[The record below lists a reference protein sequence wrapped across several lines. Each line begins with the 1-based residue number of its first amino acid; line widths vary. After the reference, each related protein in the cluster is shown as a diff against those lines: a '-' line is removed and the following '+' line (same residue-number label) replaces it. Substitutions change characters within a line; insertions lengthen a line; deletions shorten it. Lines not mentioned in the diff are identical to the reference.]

1 MKKKLV
7 SIVLPAHNESGNI
20 DIIYERIDFCFP
32 HNRYNLEII
41 FIDDGSTDD
50 TLVKIE
56 NLKGIKNGIFYIEL
70 SRNFGHQNA
79 LKAGLDWANGDCIIS
94 MDCDLQHP
102 PELISK
108 LLEKWEDGYD
118 IVYTR
123 REESENLSF
132 LKRKTS
138 NAFYSFVSWLSDI
151 RIEKGTS
158 DFRLIDRRV
167 ADVFSQFRENDLFI
181 RGLIKW
187 VGFKQI
193 GIDYYPDDRYSGC
206 SKYTFRKMLQFAFNG
221 ITSLSIRPLY
231 LAVYLGFTFSILSL
245 LYLPYVA
252 LSYYYSGHYVYGWG
266 SVILTVVFF
275 SGLQLSVLGLIGI
288 YVGKMFMQV
297 KERPLYLV
305 KSTNLKSK
313 NISETVIV

>member
-1 MKKKLV
+1 MIKKLI

-20 DIIYERIDFCFP
+20 NIIHERINSCFP
-32 HNRYNLEII
+32 HQLYNLELI

-50 TLVKIE
+50 TLEKIQ
-56 NLKGIKNGIFYIEL
+56 NLNNRISAVYYIEL

-79 LKAGLDWANGDCIIS
+79 LKAGLDFASGHCIIS

-108 LLEKWEDGYD
+108 LLEKWEEGFD

-123 REESENLSF
+123 RAENENLSY
-132 LKRKTS
+132 LKRKSS
-138 NAFYSFVSWLSDI
+138 NVFYNFVNWISDVN
-151 RIEKGTS
+151 IEKGTS

-167 ADVFSQFRENDLFI
+167 ADVVSRFRENDLFI

-187 VGFKQI
+187 VGFKQT
-193 GIDYYPDDRYSGC
+193 GIDYYPDNRYSGQ
-206 SKYTFRKMLQFAFNG
+206 SKYTFRKMVRFAFNG

-231 LAVYLGFTFSILSL
+231 LAVYLGFILSL
-245 LYLPYVA
+245 LSFLYLPYVII
-252 LSYYYSGHYVYGWG
+252 SYYYSGHYAYGWG

-275 SGLQLSVLGLIGI
+275 SGLQLCVLGIIGI
-288 YVGKMFMQV
+288 YIGKMFMQV
-297 KERPLYLV
+297 KDRPLYIV
-305 KSTNLKSK
+305 KSTNLKEK
-313 NISETVIV
+313 

>member
-1 MKKKLV
+1 MIKKLI

-20 DIIYERIDFCFP
+20 DIIHERINSCFP
-32 HNRYNLEII
+32 HHLYRLELI

-50 TLVKIE
+50 TLEKIQKL
-56 NLKGIKNGIFYIEL
+56 NNNTSGVYYIEL

-79 LKAGLDWANGDCIIS
+79 LKAGLDFAGGHCIIS

-108 LLEKWEDGYD
+108 LLEKWAEGFD

-123 REESENLSF
+123 RAENENLSY
-132 LKRKTS
+132 LKRKSS
-138 NAFYSFVSWLSDI
+138 NVFYYLVSWISDVN
-151 RIEKGTS
+151 IEKGTS

-167 ADVFSQFRENDLFI
+167 ADVFSRFRENDLFI

-187 VGFKQI
+187 VGFKQA
-193 GIDYYPDDRYSGC
+193 GIDYYPDDRHSGQ
-206 SKYTFRKMLQFAFNG
+206 SKYTFRKMVRFAFNG

-231 LAVYLGFTFSILSL
+231 LAVYLGFILSL
-245 LYLPYVA
+245 LSFLYLPYVII
-252 LSYYYSGHYVYGWG
+252 SYYYSGHYVYGWG

-275 SGLQLSVLGLIGI
+275 SGLQLCVLGIIGI
-288 YVGKMFMQV
+288 YIGKMFMQV
-297 KERPLYLV
+297 KDRPLYIV
-305 KSTNLKSK
+305 KSTNLKEK
-313 NISETVIV
+313 

>member
-20 DIIYERIDFCFP
+20 EIITQRINRSFS
-32 HNRYNLEII
+32 HERYNLEMI

-50 TLVKIE
+50 TLEK
-56 NLKGIKNGIFYIEL
+56 IKNLQSINSQIFFIEL

-79 LKAGLDWANGDCIIS
+79 LKAGLDCASGDCIIS

-102 PELISK
+102 PEIIST
-108 LLEKWEDGYD
+108 LLQKWEEGFD

-123 REESENLSF
+123 REESQKLSYF
-132 LKRKTS
+132 KRKTS
-138 NAFYSFVSWLSDI
+138 NVFYSFISWLSDI

-167 ADVFSQFRENDLFI
+167 ADVFSRFKENDLFI

-187 VGFKQI
+187 VGFSQVAV
-193 GIDYYPDDRYSGC
+193 DYHPDERHSGC
-206 SKYTFRKMLQFAFNG
+206 SKYTFQKMVRFAFNG

-231 LAVYLGFTFSILSL
+231 LAVYLGFILSL
-245 LYLPYVA
+245 LSFLYLPYVIW
-252 LSYYYSGHYVYGWG
+252 SYYYSGHYAYGWG

-275 SGLQLSVLGLIGI
+275 SGLQLCVLGIIGI
-288 YVGKMFMQV
+288 YIGKMFMQV
-297 KERPLYLV
+297 KDRPVYIV
-305 KSTNLKSK
+305 KSTNL
-313 NISETVIV
+313 NGQMN

>member
-20 DIIYERIDFCFP
+20 AVISERIQSCFP
-32 HNRYNLEII
+32 YILYDLELI

-50 TLVKIE
+50 TLQKIKDLS
-56 NLKGIKNGIFYIEL
+56 NNSSNIFYIEL

-79 LKAGLDWANGDCIIS
+79 LKAGMDIANGNCIIS

-102 PELISK
+102 PEIIPK
-108 LLEKWEDGYD
+108 FLEKWEEGFD
-118 IVYTR
+118 IVYTLR
-123 REESENLSF
+123 HESENLSF

-138 NAFYSFVSWLSDI
+138 NLFYLIVSWLSDLK
-151 RIEKGTS
+151 IEKGTS

-167 ADVFSQFRENDLFI
+167 ADIFSNFRENDLFI

-193 GIDYYPDDRYSGC
+193 AIDFYPSDRFSGRTKYSI
-206 SKYTFRKMLQFAFNG
+206 RKMLHFAFNG

-231 LAVYLGFTFSILSL
+231 LAVYLGFILSL
-245 LYLPYVA
+245 LSFLYLPYV
-252 LSYYYSGHYVYGWG
+252 LWSYYYSGHYAYGWG

-275 SGLQLSVLGLIGI
+275 SGLQLSVLGIIGI
-288 YVGKMFMQV
+288 YIGKMFMQV
-297 KERPLYLV
+297 KDRPLYII
-305 KSTNLKSK
+305 KSTNLKG
-313 NISETVIV
+313 SE